1 MKTIT
6 EFPILAMDIHM
17 LIDKLDKMVMKDT
30 ANNNNDKTWADNI
43 ETTEMDL
50 DKEITTQIHTT
61 IGETA
66 PTTDTNDINN
76 NITRID
82 EQSILDNQITM
93 EIIKELDTTITSI
106 PILIIDTNNNTDN
119 RNIVQT
125 KEENMQIQHTEA
137 TTQEGKMAGTPAMD
151 IDINSTSSSEVGG
164 GGDVK
169 MGTKGDE
176 ESCEGEELLLDNNQE
191 INIDLQNYIHEN
203 NKNKEKANN
212 KIKINNLLKI
222 GVLNIRGLNDENN
235 KKNKKEKLKNYIIQ
249 EGWDIT
255 GVNETKLNSNK
266 GKYIYR
272 DWKDIKTRNN
282 SADDIHSLGSQL
294 LICKRWIDIRTINYK
309 EFTGYAQSID
319 LVLKGKENSIRLINV
334 YLICNDKKK
343 KTAITETV
351 DKWIDEAQNSNMNLI
366 VMGDFNERKVNQDNA
381 SKDTMFLDMIEEYN
395 LIDIH
400 TRFNNEEALPTWS
413 NGTIST
419 TIDFIYMS
427 YKLINKV
434 EIHKI
439 LNIEKVLDTDHKA
452 LTITLRIKDERTID
466 VRKKQESQNCMNK
479 KLLKMEWEN
488 IANRVEENLIE
499 SPINL
504 EIYNENTKYWS
515 VLKDRITLEMDKSI
529 KEKQSQMTSKEKYQ
543 TDPRK
548 MMIIQ
553 RLKKKIGIIGEIE
566 NTISKWR
573 KLKEKI
579 ENDTLKYGLRRVNT
593 SELVLINKYKS
604 AVNRF
609 SNIDKIDEEYSSIQI
624 DNVLDNEDKLKNIT
638 KELRKIKTRITSN
651 IKIEEIKEKD
661 REIERNI
668 KTREHMMTYDLKE
681 MITRVMDNRREQI
694 KIDSC
699 QQLLKDRIRM
709 ITDHEEVKN
718 EMNMNH

>member
-1 MKTIT
+1 M
-6 EFPILAMDIHM
+6 
-17 LIDKLDKMVMKDT
+17 
-30 ANNNNDKTWADNI
+30 
-43 ETTEMDL
+43 
-50 DKEITTQIHTT
+50 ITT
-61 IGETA
+61 
-66 PTTDTNDINN
+66 TDINDINN
-76 NITRID
+76 VIIRIED
-82 EQSILDNQITM
+82 QTISDNQTTK
-93 EIIKELDTTITSI
+93 EIIKELDTIITTMPTSI
-106 PILIIDTNNNTDN
+106 TDTNNNTDI
-119 RNIVQT
+119 RDIVQI
-125 KEENMQIQHTEA
+125 EEEIMLTQPTEA
-137 TTQEGKMAGTPAMD
+137 ITQEKITAGIPALD
-151 IDINSTSSSEVGG
+151 VDTNSTSSIELGG

-169 MGTKGDE
+169 MVTKGDVESYE
-176 ESCEGEELLLDNNQE
+176 EKEITADNSQE
-191 INIDLQNYIHEN
+191 INIDLQNYIQEN

-235 KKNKKEKLKNYIIQ
+235 KKNKKEKLKNYIVQ

-266 GKYIYR
+266 GKHIYR
-272 DWKDIKTRNN
+272 DWKDIKIRNN
-282 SADDIHSLGSQL
+282 SVDDIHSLDSQL

-309 EFTGYAQSID
+309 EFMGYAQSID

-351 DKWIDEAQNSNMNLI
+351 DKWIDEAKILNMNLI

-381 SKDTMFLDMIEEYN
+381 SKDTMFLDMLDEYN

-400 TRFNNEEALPTWS
+400 TKFNNEEALTTWS

-434 EIHKI
+434 EIHEI

-452 LTITLRIKDERTID
+452 LTITLRIKDERTAD
-466 VRKKQESQNCMNK
+466 FRKQQESQNFMSK
-479 KLLKMEWEN
+479 KLLKTEWEN

-504 EIYNENTKYWS
+504 DIYNENTKYWS
-515 VLKDRITLEMDKSI
+515 VLRDRITSEMDKSI
-529 KEKQSQMTSKEKYQ
+529 KEKQSHLTSKGKYQ
-543 TDPRK
+543 TDLRK
-548 MMIIQ
+548 MTIIQ

-573 KLKEKI
+573 KLKGKI
-579 ENDTLKYGLRRVNT
+579 ENDILKYGLRRVNT
-593 SELVLINKYKS
+593 SELYLINKYKS
-604 AVNRF
+604 VVNRF
-609 SNIDKIDEEYSSIQI
+609 ASIDKIDEEYSSTQI
-624 DNVLDNEDKLKNIT
+624 DNILDNEDKLKNII
-638 KELRKIKTRITSN
+638 KELRKIKTRTKSN

-668 KTREHMMTYDLKE
+668 KTREYMMTYDLKE

-699 QQLLKDRIRM
+699 QQILKDRIRM

-718 EMNMNH
+718 ETNMNH

>member
-1 MKTIT
+1 
-6 EFPILAMDIHM
+6 
-17 LIDKLDKMVMKDT
+17 
-30 ANNNNDKTWADNI
+30 
-43 ETTEMDL
+43 
-50 DKEITTQIHTT
+50 
-61 IGETA
+61 
-66 PTTDTNDINN
+66 
-76 NITRID
+76 
-82 EQSILDNQITM
+82 
-93 EIIKELDTTITSI
+93 
-106 PILIIDTNNNTDN
+106 
-119 RNIVQT
+119 
-125 KEENMQIQHTEA
+125 
-137 TTQEGKMAGTPAMD
+137 MD

-434 EIHKI
+434 EIHEI

-452 LTITLRIKDERTID
+452 LTITLRIKDERTKD
-466 VRKKQESQNCMNK
+466 VRKKQESQNFMNK

-515 VLKDRITLEMDKSI
+515 VLKDRITSEMDKSI

-548 MMIIQ
+548 MTTIQ

-579 ENDTLKYGLRRVNT
+579 ENDTLKYG
-593 SELVLINKYKS
+593 IMY
-604 AVNRF
+604 
-609 SNIDKIDEEYSSIQI
+609 
-624 DNVLDNEDKLKNIT
+624 
-638 KELRKIKTRITSN
+638 
-651 IKIEEIKEKD
+651 
-661 REIERNI
+661 
-668 KTREHMMTYDLKE
+668 
-681 MITRVMDNRREQI
+681 
-694 KIDSC
+694 
-699 QQLLKDRIRM
+699 
-709 ITDHEEVKN
+709 
-718 EMNMNH
+718 